1 MQNPIIQAVA
11 TQAAAT
17 DYPISGITV
26 LAPAITGLP
35 ILAINWAAFE
45 NERSAGLAEGV
56 QAIVLDRTPA
66 TVIGLPAM
74 VDAQGLVIAAAW
86 AHGAWDISRTT
97 IAPGHTGALP
107 PYLRHID
114 AEVRAQG
121 YIAWYWRPMLRSPEI
136 RGKQKRVDI
145 TLDRWTRGRSE
156 PPPPLKIPAIRP
168 NQHTVIRLGKV
179 AQAAPAGP
187 RPKRIPRATPSQ
199 IGYLV
204 ALRREAGE
212 DARLPEGMTI
222 REASDMI
229 REYKA
234 RKK

>member
-17 DYPISGITV
+17 DYPISGVTV

-45 NERSAGLAEGV
+45 NERPPEPAEGV
-56 QAIVLDRTPA
+56 QVMELDRTPA

-74 VDAQGLVIAAAW
+74 VDTQGLVIAAAW

-107 PYLRHID
+107 PYLRHVD
-114 AEVRAQG
+114 AEARAQG
-121 YIAWYWRPMLRSPEI
+121 YIAWYWRPMLRAPEI

-168 NQHTVIRLGKV
+168 SQHTVIRLGKV
-179 AQAAPAGP
+179 AQTAPAA
-187 RPKRIPRATPSQ
+187 KRIPRATPSQ

-204 ALRREAGE
+204 ALMREAGE

-222 REASDMI
+222 RQASDMI